1 VFRTILSAIV
11 ISLSLFRA
19 AWALDANASESASAL
34 MHQSGMWEQLG
45 MAQGRIDQALSQ
57 LPANNKTAD
66 SLRAAAR
73 DAYSAERLRS
83 RVAQELASNL
93 DRRHVPALLRW
104 YASTDGA
111 TITKIEVQGMDQGM
125 QSAGAMQNARQ
136 AWQNASDK
144 RRRHLGQLLVASRAV
159 ETTVEIATQELVAV
173 RRGVA
178 TALGAAAQG
187 PTEAETRRMVE
198 SQRPMFEKMYREG
211 LQIMFA
217 LVYQQ
222 LPDDVL
228 ERYVAFLNSPA
239 GKHFT
244 DVGVRSMLRA
254 LGEAAEAMGRGLATQ
269 RS

>member
-1 VFRTILSAIV
+1 
-11 ISLSLFRA
+11 
-19 AWALDANASESASAL
+19 
-34 MHQSGMWEQLG
+34 
-45 MAQGRIDQALSQ
+45 
-57 LPANNKTAD
+57 
-66 SLRAAAR
+66 
-73 DAYSAERLRS
+73 
-83 RVAQELASNL
+83 
-93 DRRHVPALLRW
+93 
-104 YASTDGA
+104 
-111 TITKIEVQGMDQGM
+111 
-125 QSAGAMQNARQ
+125 
-136 AWQNASDK
+136 
-144 RRRHLGQLLVASRAV
+144 
-159 ETTVEIATQELVAV
+159 
-173 RRGVA
+173 
-178 TALGAAAQG
+178 
-187 PTEAETRRMVE
+187 MVE